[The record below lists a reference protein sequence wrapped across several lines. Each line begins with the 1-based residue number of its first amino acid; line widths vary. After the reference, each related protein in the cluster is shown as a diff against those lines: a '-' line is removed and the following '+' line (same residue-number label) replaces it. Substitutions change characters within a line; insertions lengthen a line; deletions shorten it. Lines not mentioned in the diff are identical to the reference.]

1 MNILQLEQERA
12 TLKEKLTTNYSAQA
26 RLLFLFSFFD
36 KVLSTGDKNLIDSFL
51 PEFISEY
58 VFCLKN
64 FSVFGLK
71 PQMHELVIEQA
82 EKIEKNGFVAGY
94 NGFAETI
101 QRLKNDCEKLQR
113 ILNGE
118 RTETTESK
126 AYFPLLEEEAIK
138 ETGITIGILESV
150 TIKIHSSKKENK
162 FIIVPSEKEIEEK
175 ISEQVKLSWLNAIRI
190 ANKYIKRIH
199 PHHEVII
206 SFDKKAGFCKGNS
219 LGTALT
225 LSFIEEIFKTYNSP
239 VSIKVGDGIAFTG
252 GMDEQGKIT
261 DTSEK
266 IIKQKTELIFFSDIS
281 LFIVPKKEESA
292 ANEKLNELRKEF
304 PRRDLKITGM
314 ADINDLLDRR
324 TIVEI
329 KKQPVI
335 VRTGKFVKKN
345 WIMLSLI
352 SILVLIISF
361 FILKDIDKNPH
372 FFSADGNKLYIKNRS
387 GKVLW
392 EKNVS
397 IPKDLT
403 ESQNFLMSVA
413 KVVDI
418 NNDGVN
424 EVIICREQK
433 KYSGDS
439 VDNSAVRCYNYKG
452 EIIWQFSF
460 ADKLLL
466 AEGEQN
472 TDYGLMLLDTLT
484 LNGERSLFLISSNLN
499 SFSSA
504 IYRLDI
510 KNGKRLPG
518 TFWSS
523 GHVISGI
530 IKDIDNDGA
539 AEILAVGYDNG
550 FEEVVFFAY
559 EVDTLTKARPTT
571 KNYLIRN
578 FPVSEM
584 EAYIRFPKTDYD
596 IFYAVRTPLLLS
608 NYFSDD
614 EKRKKYHFAVAN
626 VRNSSDASL
635 GYEIS
640 YDFADIDVIVDSDF
654 RVQRDTLV
662 AHGILKPPYTD
673 TKEYIDLIK
682 SKILYWHYGGW
693 VKREGLE

>member
-1 MNILQLEQERA
+1 MNILQLEQERT
-12 TLKEKLTTNYSAQA
+12 TLKEKLTFQYSAQA

-36 KVLSTGDKNLIDSFL
+36 KVLATEDKNIIDAFL

-64 FSVFGLK
+64 YSVLGMK
-71 PQMHELVIEQA
+71 PRIHESIIQQA
-82 EKIEKNGFVAGY
+82 EQIKNSGHTSGFEEFSGIL
-94 NGFAETI
+94 N
-101 QRLKNDCEKLQR
+101 RLKEELERLHNVLK
-113 ILNGE
+113 GE
-118 RTETTESK
+118 QTETTESK

-439 VDNSAVRCYNYKG
+439 VDNSAVRCYNNKG

-472 TDYGLMLLDTLT
+472 TNYGLMLLDTLT
-484 LNGERSLFLISSNLN
+484 LNGERSLFLISSNFT

-504 IYRLDI
+504 IYRIGI

-530 IKDIDNDGA
+530 IKDIDSDGA

-550 FEEVVFFAY
+550 FEDVVFFAY
-559 EVDTLTKARPTT
+559 EADTLTKVRPTT
-571 KNYLIRN
+571 ENYLIRN

-584 EAYIRFPKTDYD
+584 KAYIRFPKTDYD
-596 IFYAVRTPLLLS
+596 IYYAVRTPLILTG
-608 NYFSDD
+608 NIMDD

-626 VRNSSDASL
+626 ARNSSVASL

-640 YDFADIDVIVDSDF
+640 YDFTGIDVIVNSNF

-662 AHGILKPPYTD
+662 AHGELKPPYTD
-673 TKEYIDLIK
+673 TPEYVNLQK
-682 SKILYWHYGGW
+682 SKILFWQNGKW